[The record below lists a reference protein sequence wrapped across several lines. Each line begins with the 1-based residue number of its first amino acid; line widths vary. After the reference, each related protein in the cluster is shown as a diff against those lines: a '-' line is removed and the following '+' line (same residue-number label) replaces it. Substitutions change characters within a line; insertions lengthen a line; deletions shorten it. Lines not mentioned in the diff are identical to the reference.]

1 LSSPWLIRPEEII
14 SELRKRYPTEK
25 IFAPRPV
32 APRITYANEYL
43 YGVVIYVYGEG
54 IRGQYLRHQY
64 IDREGKRYWGIEY
77 GWVSLYGIKEDGM
90 ILPLTILGMPTRFV
104 FEYKPEEFKDY
115 RIEEIP
121 LGFLECQEAQMVNID
136 RVMRGEDAVLIIDK
150 YDLLRTNGGPT
161 PSEFMER
168 IIEQQTII
176 ENLQKA
182 VWEYERGINDYKI
195 SLSISQSRLAKT
207 QELLTSYETKLTRHA
222 IEVTSIQQEL
232 IRLREEVLIR
242 VTEAESL
249 EKSRDRLRDIFKSI
263 IDDLT
268 EVVTDIS
275 DLIKRIEEETKEA
288 KEAVKEREKK

>member
-1 LSSPWLIRPEEII
+1 MSSPWLIRPEEII
-14 SELRKRYPTEK
+14 AEIRKRYPTEK
-25 IFAPRPV
+25 IYAPRPV

-90 ILPLTILGMPTRFV
+90 ILPLTILGLPTRFV

-115 RIEEIP
+115 KIEEIP

-161 PSEFMER
+161 PSEFIER

-182 VWEYERGINDYKI
+182 VWEYERGINDYKV
-195 SLSISQSRLAKT
+195 SLSISQSRLAKL
-207 QELLTSYETKLTRHA
+207 QELLTSYETKLTRYA
-222 IEVTSIQQEL
+222 TEVTSIQQEL

-249 EKSRDRLRDIFKSI
+249 EKSRNKLRSI

-268 EVVTDIS
+268 ELVMDIS
-275 DLIKRIEEETKEA
+275 DLIKSVEKEA